1 MSGATR
7 PVTIHN
13 ERVKLLATTIN
24 STALAFVIGG
34 FVAPTVS
41 GQLRAGWH
49 ALITLIWLGLGA
61 GLHYAARAALGRLQ

>member
-7 PVTIHN
+7 PITIHN

-41 GQLRAGWH
+41 GQLRAGGH
-49 ALITLIWLGLGA
+49 ALITF
-61 GLHYAARAALGRLQ
+61 